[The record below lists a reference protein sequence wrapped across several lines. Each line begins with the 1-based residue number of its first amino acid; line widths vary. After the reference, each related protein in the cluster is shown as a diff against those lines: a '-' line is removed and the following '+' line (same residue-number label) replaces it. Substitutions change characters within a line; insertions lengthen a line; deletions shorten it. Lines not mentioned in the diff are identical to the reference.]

1 MQLGAL
7 RGAAIQPD
15 PAVGRTSL
23 IDFNLRQRSIMIYV
37 WICEMITV
45 STTIVEVTLVSWSC
59 KAFFCNTNL
68 KCEWLEF
75 LCASQL
81 YVQYAFGVIAVEPIP
96 AYHLLFPC
104 EMMWEQHR

>member
-7 RGAAIQPD
+7 RGAANQPD

-45 STTIVEVTLVSWSC
+45 STIVEVTVISWSC
-59 KAFFCNTNL
+59 KAFFAHQSQ
-68 KCEWLEF
+68 CEGLESF
-75 LCASQL
+75 VRTIVRA
-81 YVQYAFGVIAVEPIP
+81 YAFGNLQCGTKI
-96 AYHLLFPC
+96 L
-104 EMMWEQHR
+104 

>member
-37 WICEMITV
+37 WICEMVTV
-45 STTIVEVTLVSWSC
+45 STIIIDDTLVSWSC
-59 KAFFCNTNL
+59 KAFFATPISNVKGLNSFVRHNCTCGTNIL
-68 KCEWLEF
+68 
-75 LCASQL
+75 
-81 YVQYAFGVIAVEPIP
+81 
-96 AYHLLFPC
+96 
-104 EMMWEQHR
+104 

>member
-15 PAVGRTSL
+15 PAVGQTSL

-45 STTIVEVTLVSWSC
+45 STIVDDTVISWSC
-59 KAFFCNTNL
+59 KAWIRT
-68 KCEWLEF
+68 
-75 LCASQL
+75 
-81 YVQYAFGVIAVEPIP
+81 PIS
-96 AYHLLFPC
+96 
-104 EMMWEQHR
+104 M